1 MIEEWKVINKYD
13 GRYSVSNFGNI
24 KDNKIDKI
32 LNKNISKK
40 ENSLYSGTTYE
51 GKYIRFC
58 IKNEVYLNFIDIT
71 FKNRALSISN
81 IDGNILNNRSDNLYL
96 KRKYEVSNKYKI
108 LDNYVVGSIK
118 NKDTEY
124 IIDFDDY
131 EKIKDMCWS
140 LSDHGYIKN
149 SSKTNGNTT
158 LHRFIMNCKKGEIVD
173 HINRNRLDN
182 RKENLRIVSCSQN
195 NYNQSINS
203 LNTSG
208 IIGVAKRLN
217 KTKNRGVS
225 EYWRAQIKYN
235 GKHISKQFKTKEE
248 AIKWRLQK
256 EAELFGIE
264 FSPQRHLFEEYGIK

>member
-40 ENSLYSGTTYE
+40 ENSLYFGTTYE

-149 SSKTNGNTT
+149 SSKTNGNIS

-208 IIGVAKRLN
+208 IIGVAKIMYS
-217 KTKNRGVS
+217 TKKFGLKERWN
-225 EYWRAQIKYN
+225 AQIGYN
-235 GKHISKQFKTKEE
+235 NKRIKKQFKTKEE

-256 EAELFGIE
+256 EAELFGVE
-264 FSPQRHLFEEYGIK
+264 FSPQRHMFEEYGIK